1 MVRLYSTKDLMVLW
15 KKVTVMG
22 GGGGNGSGN
31 RGEVRLTH
39 YLDVIFFLKCHG
51 NVLGRTELTK
61 TASIK

>member
-1 MVRLYSTKDLMVLW
+1 MVRLYSTKDLMVLC

-31 RGEVRLTH
+31 RGKVGLTH

-51 NVLGRTELTK
+51 NVLGQTELTK

>member
-1 MVRLYSTKDLMVLW
+1 MVGLYSTKDLMVLW

-51 NVLGRTELTK
+51 NVL
-61 TASIK
+61 